1 MHPNVH
7 CSTIYNSQDMEAT
20 EVISRGMN
28 KHTHTHTHTH
38 TQWTI
43 TQSQKR
49 KKEMYPKLAQYL
61 FLLLTEL
68 KLSMYHSHRIVD
80 NIENYQS

>member
-1 MHPNVH
+1 
-7 CSTIYNSQDMEAT
+7 MEYYS
-20 EVISRGMN
+20 VI
-28 KHTHTHTHTH
+28 
-38 TQWTI
+38 
-43 TQSQKR
+43 KR

-68 KLSMYHSHRIVD
+68 KLSIYHSHRIVD